1 MFHTINSILKT
12 FWGIFISKHLTETRI
27 NKTNFVIFLLV
38 FSNIITLCLLFFLSF
53 HVDVPSRVLNKFGIK
68 HRYPDADAAYQPK
81 IIRIV
86 MLGDS
91 ITAWGDWSELLSRWD
106 VANRGVGGDTTVGII
121 NRLSD
126 IYELNPEIC
135 FMMVGINDLRIG
147 LSVSKVFMNY
157 TEILKELKNKG
168 ITPIIQST
176 LYLSETSPNWSLIN
190 NKVDDLNKML
200 KEYAFKEG
208 IMFIDVNNELSRG
221 GALDS
226 IYTPDGVHLSC
237 NGYVKWRDLILSTLT
252 INKNNIKDN

>member
-1 MFHTINSILKT
+1 M
-12 FWGIFISKHLTETRI
+12 SKHLTETRM
-27 NKTNFVIFLLV
+27 NKTKFVIILLIS
-38 FSNIITLCLLFFLSF
+38 SNIITLCLLFFLSF
-53 HVDVPSRVLNKFGIK
+53 HFDVPSRVLNKFGIK

-91 ITAWGDWSELLSRWD
+91 ITARADWRNLLSRTD
-106 VANRGVGGDTTVGII
+106 VANRGVGGDTTEGFI

-126 IYELNPEIC
+126 IYELSPEIC
-135 FMMVGINDLRIG
+135 FIMVGINDLQIG
-147 LSVSKVFMNY
+147 LSVSKIFMNY
-157 TEILKELKNKG
+157 TEILKKLKNKG

-176 LYLSETSPNWSLIN
+176 LFLSETSPNWSLIN

-200 KEYAFKEG
+200 KEYALKEG
-208 IMFIDVNNELSRG
+208 MMFLDVNSELSRG

-226 IYTPDGVHLSC
+226 IYTNDGAHLSC

-252 INKNNIKDN
+252 INKNNIKEPVPII

>member
-1 MFHTINSILKT
+1 M
-12 FWGIFISKHLTETRI
+12 
-27 NKTNFVIFLLV
+27 
-38 FSNIITLCLLFFLSF
+38 
-53 HVDVPSRVLNKFGIK
+53 PSRVLNKFGIK

-91 ITAWGDWSELLSRWD
+91 ITARANWRNLLSRTD
-106 VANRGVGGDTTVGII
+106 VANRSVGGDTTKGFI

-126 IYELNPEIC
+126 IYELSPEIC
-135 FMMVGINDLRIG
+135 FIMVGINDLGQG

-176 LYLSETSPNWSLIN
+176 LYYSKKKPNWSLIN
-190 NKVDDLNKML
+190 NKVDDLNKLL
-200 KEYAFKEG
+200 KEYALKEG
-208 IMFIDVNNELSRG
+208 IIFIDVNNELSRG

-226 IYTPDGVHLSC
+226 IYTPGGAHLLC
-237 NGYVKWRDLILSTLT
+237 NGYIKWRDLILSTLMAS
-252 INKNNIKDN
+252 

>member
-1 MFHTINSILKT
+1 
-12 FWGIFISKHLTETRI
+12 
-27 NKTNFVIFLLV
+27 
-38 FSNIITLCLLFFLSF
+38 
-53 HVDVPSRVLNKFGIK
+53 
-68 HRYPDADAAYQPK
+68 
-81 IIRIV
+81 
-86 MLGDS
+86 
-91 ITAWGDWSELLSRWD
+91 
-106 VANRGVGGDTTVGII
+106 VGGDTTEGII

-126 IYELNPEIC
+126 IYELSPEIC
-135 FMMVGINDLRIG
+135 FIMVGINDFAIG

-157 TEILKELKNKG
+157 TKILKELKNKG

-176 LYLSETSPNWSLIN
+176 LYASKQSNWSLFN

-200 KEYAFKEG
+200 KEYALKEG

-226 IYTPDGVHLSC
+226 IYTYDGLHLGC

>member
-1 MFHTINSILKT
+1 M
-12 FWGIFISKHLTETRI
+12 SKHSTETRM
-27 NKTNFVIFLLV
+27 NKTKFVIILLIS
-38 FSNIITLCLLFFLSF
+38 SNIMTLCLLSFLSF
-53 HVDVPSRVLNKFGIK
+53 HLDVPSRVLNEFGIK
-68 HRYPDADAAYQPK
+68 HRYPDADDFGTNQPK
-81 IIRIV
+81 NIRIV

-91 ITAWGDWSELLSRWD
+91 ITAFVNWIELLSRYD

-135 FMMVGINDLRIG
+135 FIMVGINDLRIG

-176 LYLSETSPNWSLIN
+176 LYVSETHPNWSLIN

-208 IMFIDVNNELSRG
+208 IMFIDVNNVLSRG

-226 IYTPDGVHLSC
+226 IYTYDGTHLLC

-252 INKNNIKDN
+252 INKNNVKDN

>member
-1 MFHTINSILKT
+1 L
-12 FWGIFISKHLTETRI
+12 SKHLTETRT
-27 NKTNFVIFLLV
+27 NKTKFVIILLIS
-38 FSNIITLCLLFFLSF
+38 SNIITLCLLFFLCLHF
-53 HVDVPSRVLNKFGIK
+53 DVPSRVLNEFGIK
-68 HRYPDADAAYQPK
+68 HRYPDADASYQPK

-91 ITAWGDWSELLSRWD
+91 ITARADWRNLLSRTD
-106 VANRGVGGDTTVGII
+106 VANRGVGGDTTVGFI

-126 IYELNPEIC
+126 IYELSPEIC
-135 FMMVGINDLRIG
+135 FIMVGINDLQIG
-147 LSVSKVFMNY
+147 LSVSKTFMNY
-157 TEILKELKNKG
+157 TEILKKLKNKG

-176 LYLSETSPNWSLIN
+176 LYVSETSPNWSLIN

-200 KEYAFKEG
+200 KEYALKEG
-208 IMFIDVNNELSRG
+208 MMFLDVNSELSRG

-226 IYTPDGVHLSC
+226 IYTYDGTHLLC

>member
-1 MFHTINSILKT
+1 MEMASM
-12 FWGIFISKHLTETRI
+12 
-27 NKTNFVIFLLV
+27 NKTKFVIILLIS
-38 FSNIITLCLLFFLSF
+38 SNIMTLCLLSFLSF
-53 HVDVPSRVLNKFGIK
+53 RLDVPSRVLNEFGIK
-68 HRYPDADAAYQPK
+68 HRYPDADEAYQPK

-106 VANRGVGGDTTVGII
+106 VANRGVGGDTTEGII

-126 IYELNPEIC
+126 IYELSPEIC
-135 FMMVGINDLRIG
+135 FIMVGINDFAIG

-176 LYLSETSPNWSLIN
+176 LYVSETHPNWSLIN

-200 KEYAFKEG
+200 KEYALKEG
-208 IMFIDVNNELSRG
+208 IMFIDVNNELSSG
-221 GALDS
+221 KALDS
-226 IYTPDGVHLSC
+226 IYTYDGIHLLGS
-237 NGYVKWRDLILSTLT
+237 GYVKWRDLILSTLT
-252 INKNNIKDN
+252 INKNNVKDN

>member
-1 MFHTINSILKT
+1 M
-12 FWGIFISKHLTETRI
+12 
-27 NKTNFVIFLLV
+27 NKKKFVIIFLIS
-38 FSNIITLCLLFFLSF
+38 SNILTLCLLFFLCLHF
-53 HVDVPSRVLNKFGIK
+53 DVPSRVLNKFGIK

-91 ITAWGDWSELLSRWD
+91 ITAFVNWRDLLSRYD
-106 VANRGVGGDTTVGII
+106 VANRGVGGDTTEGII

-126 IYELNPEIC
+126 IYELSPEIC
-135 FMMVGINDLRIG
+135 FIMVGINDLAHG
-147 LSVSKVFMNY
+147 LSVSIVFMNY
-157 TEILKELKNKG
+157 KKILKELKNKG

-176 LYLSETSPNWSLIN
+176 LYYSETRPNWSLIN

-200 KEYAFKEG
+200 KEYALKEG
-208 IMFIDVNNELSRG
+208 IIFIDVNNELSRG

-226 IYTPDGVHLSC
+226 IYTPDGVHLGC

-252 INKNNIKDN
+252 TN